1 MSFTPDFPPPH
12 RWREPVTS
20 MAGTCATARC
30 TPPVVCGTPL
40 SISHPATGEDE
51 LVEAEVQLMEAEVL
65 CIGRRVPSTGGSSGG
80 HPAGGARLRRK
91 TKSYLSC
98 RREAP
103 EDGIV
108 PDLLFPKVPQGK
120 VVKNRLHL
128 CKATPHGTIWRHT
141 CAAAMPAPAGARFA
155 ETTMLA
161 GAVRRRS
168 RAPCPADGKKAAEEQ
183 DGERA
188 HPCTLDALPGGVTAS
203 STGGRG
209 AWR

>member
-1 MSFTPDFPPPH
+1 
-12 RWREPVTS
+12 V
-20 MAGTCATARC
+20 
-30 TPPVVCGTPL
+30 
-40 SISHPATGEDE
+40 
-51 LVEAEVQLMEAEVL
+51 EAEVL
-65 CIGRRVPSTGGSSGG
+65 CIGRWVPSAGGSSGG
-80 HPAGGARLRRK
+80 HPAGGARLEDEDDVLLEPPEG
-91 TKSYLSC
+91 S
-98 RREAP
+98 P

-108 PDLLFPKVPQGK
+108 PDLLFPKVPEGK

-141 CAAAMPAPAGARFA
+141 CAAAMPAPAVARFA

-188 HPCTLDALPGGVTAS
+188 HPCTLDGLPGGVTAS

-209 AWR
+209 PWR